1 MLLLFLNYG
10 LHPLIPAAIA
20 KIFQPTVEL
29 IILIGITTKEA
40 KAGFETHP
48 VDTKV
53 KTSMC
58 SI

>member
-20 KIFQPTVEL
+20 KNFQPTVEL

-40 KAGFETHP
+40 KQDLKH
-48 VDTKV
+48 
-53 KTSMC
+53 
-58 SI
+58 IQ